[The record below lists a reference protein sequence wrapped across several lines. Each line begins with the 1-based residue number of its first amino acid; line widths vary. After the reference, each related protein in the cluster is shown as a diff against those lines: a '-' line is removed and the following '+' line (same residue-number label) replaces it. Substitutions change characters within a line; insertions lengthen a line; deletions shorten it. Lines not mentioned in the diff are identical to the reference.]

1 MRRVWHELLVNA
13 ADQKAT
19 VKFYQDLFGWDVEE
33 SKGYVSLGSLFC
45 RDCQGLSSV
54 TDSLLR
60 QDYPKFKVG
69 GSAKTFAGVFQS
81 EKEKINA
88 EWLSYIQ

>member
-1 MRRVWHELLVNA
+1 M
-13 ADQKAT
+13 
-19 VKFYQDLFGWDVEE
+19 
-33 SKGYVSLGSLFC
+33 
-45 RDCQGLSSV
+45 
-54 TDSLLR
+54 